1 MAFAGAPRLHAGG
14 MVGLRPDE
22 VPAILQRGERVLSRR
37 EVAETQR
44 GGGGGDRG
52 NGGGVTVNMSITT
65 PDADSFRRSQG
76 QITAEMS
83 RAIARARRNR

>member
-1 MAFAGAPRLHAGG
+1 MHSGG
-14 MVGLRPDE
+14 MVGLRPGSDVAGLRPDE

-37 EVAETQR
+37 EVAEGQR
-44 GGGGGDRG
+44 SGEGDRQG
-52 NGGGVTVNMSITT
+52 NVIVNMSITT